1 MRRLSNPVAPDSPH
15 VDSLIT
21 LGQIVRARRLASGLR
36 IDDAAAL
43 CAVSVD
49 LMSRLEN
56 GHAGVSSARLLRVFD
71 ALGLAMFVLDKESI
85 PAALKAPRHKETP
98 PG

>member
-1 MRRLSNPVAPDSPH
+1 
-15 VDSLIT
+15 
-21 LGQIVRARRLASGLR
+21 
-36 IDDAAAL
+36 
-43 CAVSVD
+43 
-49 LMSRLEN
+49 MSRLEN

>member
-1 MRRLSNPVAPDSPH
+1 MRRLKDPITLDSPH

-21 LGQIVRARRLASGLR
+21 LGRIVRARRLASGLR

-43 CAVSVD
+43 CDVSVD

-56 GHAGVSSARLLRVFD
+56 GHAGVSSVRLFRVFD

-85 PAALKAPRHKETP
+85 PPALKAKRRNEAPSA
-98 PG
+98 